1 MGWAR
6 KTLGVELNPI
16 NVVESIGR
24 KIDNEIIEPIK
35 DVGRKIDDEILQ
47 PVKNTVEAIV
57 EDPKKLAAVALAV
70 AFPGAGAALGAQ
82 LGLTGVAA
90 QVVGQTLINTT
101 LNGGDV
107 KSAVIGAA
115 LPLVG
120 NVGAEAIGQALTN
133 SNITGTLNTV
143 ITKAVTQGTTA
154 ALLGKD
160 PLTAFV
166 LGGASAGVS
175 LITQDIPGFSELPD
189 VAKNAVNTAVV
200 AQISKGDVGSAV
212 TTSIINDAISYAT
225 KAIDDYKKN
234 PGGITNRVVDEA
246 IPQGSGGAGTNDP
259 FDVSQIGIGVGV
271 KPDYSLTSGI
281 TFPSTDGLKVDP
293 VTGAGATVG
302 VSPVDY
308 SLNIKAPFEGLQMPT
323 SPNITGMG
331 GGQGITVKTPEGEL
345 SESGVTKTGTAPDLG
360 DPDSFI
366 NKPAPDVPDEAPI
379 DPRDTLKLA
388 RRLIGLAGTG
398 AIVNEITSG
407 TSRRPVNFEYGDI
420 YRDAPIKGFA
430 MRKGED
436 GKYTPFIGEKA
447 QLAKG
452 GLATRRK

>member
-6 KTLGVELNPI
+6 KNLGVELNPVRVI
-16 NVVESIGR
+16 ESA
-24 KIDNEIIEPIK
+24 
-35 DVGRKIDDEILQ
+35 GRKIDDEIFQ

-70 AFPGAGAALGAQ
+70 TFPGAGAALGAQ

-120 NVGAEAIGQALTN
+120 NVGAEAIGQTLTN

-143 ITKAVTQGTTA
+143 VTKAVTQGTTA

-160 PLTAFV
+160 PLAAFV

-175 LITQDIPGFSELPD
+175 LITQDIPGFNELPD

-246 IPQGSGGAGTNDP
+246 IPQGSGAAISDDVFDISKIGAGAD
-259 FDVSQIGIGVGV
+259 V
-271 KPDYSLTSGI
+271 KPDYSLTSGV
-281 TFPSTDGLKVDP
+281 TLPTTDGLKVDP
-293 VTGAGATVG
+293 VTGAGSTVG
-302 VSPVDY
+302 TSPVDY
-308 SLNIKAPFEGLQMPT
+308 SLNVTDGLGLKMPT
-323 SPNITGMG
+323 SPNITDMG

-366 NKPAPDVPDEAPI
+366 NKPASDVPDEAPI
-379 DPRDTLKLA
+379 DPKDSLKFA
-388 RRLIGLAGTG
+388 RRLIGLAGAG
-398 AIVNEITSG
+398 AVVNEITSG

-430 MRKGED
+430 MRKGTD

>member
-1 MGWAR
+1 MGFFR
-6 KTLGVELNPI
+6 KVEKE
-16 NVVESIGR
+16 V
-24 KIDNEIIEPIK
+24 KK
-35 DVGRKIDDEILQ
+35 VGRKIDDEILQ

-82 LGLTGVAA
+82 LGLTGAAA

-107 KSAVIGAA
+107 KSAVVGAA

-120 NVGAEAIGQALTN
+120 NAGAEAISKTLTN

-143 ITKAVTQGTTA
+143 LTKAVTQGTTA

-160 PLTAFV
+160 PLAAFV

-189 VAKNAVNTAVV
+189 AAKNAVNTAVV

-212 TTSIINDAISYAT
+212 TTSLINDAISYAT
-225 KAIDDYKKN
+225 KAIEDYKKN

-246 IPQGSGGAGTNDP
+246 IPQGDIAGIVEEDK
-259 FDVSQIGIGVGV
+259 FDISKIGLGTDV
-271 KPDYSLTSGI
+271 KTDYSLASGV
-281 TFPSTDGLKVDP
+281 TLPSTEGLKVEP
-293 VTGAGATVG
+293 VTDAGATVG
-302 VSPVDY
+302 TSPVDY
-308 SLNIKAPFEGLQMPT
+308 GFSVTDGLGLKMPT
-323 SPNITGMG
+323 SPNITDMG
-331 GGQGITVKTPEGEL
+331 GGQGLTVKTPEGEL
-345 SESGVTKTGTAPDLG
+345 SESGITPTGTAPDLG

-366 NKPAPDVPDEAPI
+366 NKPAPDVPAESSFDPKEA
-379 DPRDTLKLA
+379 LKLA
-388 RRLIGLAGTG
+388 MRMMG
-398 AIVNEITSG
+398 AVGVGGAAFNAVSSDSST
-407 TSRRPVNFEYGDI
+407 RRPVNLNYGDI
-420 YRDAPIKGFA
+420 YKDAPIKGFA

>member
-1 MGWAR
+1 MGFFR
-6 KTLGVELNPI
+6 KVEKE
-16 NVVESIGR
+16 VKR
-24 KIDNEIIEPIK
+24 
-35 DVGRKIDDEILQ
+35 VGRKIDDEILQ

-82 LGLTGVAA
+82 LGLTGAAA

-107 KSAVIGAA
+107 KSAVVGAA

-120 NVGAEAIGQALTN
+120 NAGAEAISKTLTN

-143 ITKAVTQGTTA
+143 VTKAVTQGTTA

-160 PLTAFV
+160 PLAAFV

-189 VAKNAVNTAVV
+189 IAKNAVNNAVV

-225 KAIDDYKKN
+225 KAIEDYKKN

-246 IPQGSGGAGTNDP
+246 IPQGDIAGIVEEDK
-259 FDVSQIGIGVGV
+259 FDISKIGLGTDV
-271 KPDYSLTSGI
+271 KTDYSLASDVTL
-281 TFPSTDGLKVDP
+281 PSTEGLKVEP
-293 VTGAGATVG
+293 VTDAGATVG
-302 VSPVDY
+302 TSPVDY
-308 SLNIKAPFEGLQMPT
+308 GFSVTDGLGLKMPT
-323 SPNITGMG
+323 SPNITDMG
-331 GGQGITVKTPEGEL
+331 GGQGLTVKTPEGVL
-345 SESGVTKTGTAPDLG
+345 SESGVTPTGTAPDLG

-366 NKPAPDVPDEAPI
+366 NKPAPDVPAESSFDPKEAL
-379 DPRDTLKLA
+379 RLA
-388 RRLIGLAGTG
+388 MKMMG
-398 AIVNEITSG
+398 AVGVGGAAFNAVSSDSS
-407 TSRRPVNFEYGDI
+407 SRRPVNLDYGDI
-420 YRDAPIKGFA
+420 YKDAPIKGFA

-436 GKYTPFIGEKA
+436 GRYTPFIGEKA

-452 GLATRRK
+452 GLASRRK